1 MTESKTPIKA
11 RRRTP
16 AARAC
21 RALALVTAAAVAVTG
36 LGPVGPLATPVY
48 AQERVTTGLPI
59 IRDTEIENLLRD
71 YARPILRV
79 AGLGNHHIK
88 VVIINSRVFNAFVM
102 DGRHIFVNAGALFQT
117 KTPNELIGIFAHET
131 GHLADGHLMRRREK
145 IAQAQTMS
153 IVAMLA
159 GIGAAVAG
167 ASMGGAS
174 GTNLGAAAIMAP
186 QATIG
191 NLLLAYSRAQEDQA
205 DHAAVRFLT
214 ATHQSAKG
222 LLDLFERLHNE
233 MLFDHDVDPY
243 LQNHPLP
250 AARVASLQRMAK
262 ASPYWNKKD
271 PPALQLRHDM
281 MRAKLSGFLE
291 SPSTVLR
298 RYPLSNRSLPARYA
312 RAISAYRHSRL
323 SRSIGLI
330 DGLIRSKPDDPYFY
344 ELKGQALLEGGR
356 PLQAIAPLRRAVAL
370 SRYAPLI
377 EILLGQA
384 MVATNQK
391 RYAGEAA
398 RLLQSALRQEPNMA
412 SAYEQLA
419 MAYGREGKL
428 ARADL
433 ASAHAAF
440 NRGDIKTARMLAARA
455 KTRLKVGSPAW
466 VRADDIVNASASKN
480 H

>member
-1 MTESKTPIKA
+1 MTESKTPIRA
-11 RRRTP
+11 GRRTP

-21 RALALVTAAAVAVTG
+21 RALAIATAAAIAVTG
-36 LGPVGPLATPVY
+36 FGPVTTPAH
-48 AQERVTTGLPI
+48 AQSARGGHKVPI

-71 YARPILRV
+71 YARPILKV
-79 AGLGNHHIK
+79 AGLGGHRIK
-88 VVIINSRVFNAFVM
+88 VVIVNSQAFNAFVM

-117 KTPNELIGIFAHET
+117 KTPNELIGILAHET
-131 GHLADGHLMRRREK
+131 GHLADGHLMRMREK
-145 IAQAQTMS
+145 LAQAQTLS
-153 IVAMLA
+153 IIGLLA

-167 ASMGGAS
+167 ASAGAS
-174 GTNLGAAAIMAP
+174 GANIGAAAIMAP
-186 QATIG
+186 QAAIQ
-191 NLLLAYSRAQEDQA
+191 NSLLSYSRGQEDQA
-205 DHAAVRFLT
+205 DHAAIRFLT

-222 LLDLFERLHNE
+222 MIDLFKRLSNE
-233 MLFDHDVDPY
+233 MMFDSRYIDPY
-243 LQNHPLP
+243 MQNHPLP
-250 AARVASLQRMAK
+250 AARVAALEQIAK

-271 PPALQLRHDM
+271 PPALQLRHDL

-291 SPSTVLR
+291 SPGTVLR
-298 RYPLSNRSLPARYA
+298 RYPLSNHSLPARYA
-312 RAISAYRHSRL
+312 RAISAYRNGGL
-323 SRSIGLI
+323 SHAIGLI
-330 DGLIRSKPDDPYFY
+330 DGLIRSKPDDPYFH

-370 SRYAPLI
+370 SHHAPLI

-391 RYAGEAA
+391 RFASEAA
-398 RLLQSALRQEPNMA
+398 RLLQSAVRHEPDMP

-419 MAYGREGKL
+419 MAYGREGEL

-440 NRGDIKTARMLAARA
+440 NRGDIKTAHMLASRA

-466 VRADDIVNASASKN
+466 VRADDIVNAVGHDK
-480 H
+480 HRP

>member
-1 MTESKTPIKA
+1 MTENETPIRA

-36 LGPVGPLATPVY
+36 LGPVATPAD
-48 AQERVTTGLPI
+48 AQGARGGNRIPI

-71 YARPILRV
+71 YARPILKV
-79 AGLGNHHIK
+79 AGLGKHHVK
-88 VVIINSRVFNAFVM
+88 VVIVNSRAFNAFVM

-117 KTPNELIGIFAHET
+117 KTPNELIGIIAHET
-131 GHLADGHLMRRREK
+131 GHLADGHLMRRRQEL
-145 IAQAQTMS
+145 ARAQTMS

-167 ASMGGAS
+167 ASVGGAN
-174 GTNLGAAAIMAP
+174 GANLGAAAILAP
-186 QATIG
+186 QAAIR
-191 NLLLAYSRAQEDQA
+191 NSLLAYSRAQEDQA

-222 LLDLFERLHNE
+222 MIDVFKRLSNE
-233 MLFDHDVDPY
+233 MMYDSRDIDPY
-243 LQNHPLP
+243 MQNHPLP
-250 AARVASLQRMAK
+250 AARVAALEQIAR
-262 ASPYWNKKD
+262 ASPYWNRKD
-271 PPALQLRHDM
+271 PPALQLRHDL

-291 SPSTVLR
+291 SSGTVLR
-298 RYPLSNRSLPARYA
+298 RYPLSNQSLPARYA
-312 RAISAYRHSRL
+312 RAISAYRHGGL
-323 SRSIGLI
+323 SRAVGLI

-344 ELKGQALLEGGR
+344 ELKGQALLDGGR

-370 SRYAPLI
+370 SHHAPLI

-391 RYAGEAA
+391 RYSGEAA

-419 MAYGREGKL
+419 MAYGREGKF

-440 NRGDIKTARMLAARA
+440 NRGDIKTARMLASRA